1 MENRGGEDRCKPT
14 PLLFDTASL
23 CISPRKSCQA
33 GGALLGSVHRAPGHA
48 FAVSPSDRATLYFQR
63 HGGEQ
68 EVGTQTCRS
77 YCSRRKEGLTDN
89 ANKINAFDATSVVE
103 EREKEAG
110 DVAGQNAGL
119 IDGIRVPRQQP
130 RNSVPTVV
138 MVFTSSSSYSS
149 SSSPPHAQ

>member
-1 MENRGGEDRCKPT
+1 M
-14 PLLFDTASL
+14 
-23 CISPRKSCQA
+23 
-33 GGALLGSVHRAPGHA
+33 
-48 FAVSPSDRATLYFQR
+48 LYFQR

-103 EREKEAG
+103 EREKKAG

-119 IDGIRVPRQQP
+119 IDGIKVPRQQP
-130 RNSVPTVV
+130 QNSVPTVV
-138 MVFTSSSSYSS
+138 MVFTSSSS
-149 SSSPPHAQ
+149 SSPPACSMKEVIVFQLFSDPILSNPTLNQDAYRVALSEIRYPKN